1 MKKRAYKATN
11 VNKVNIE
18 SLKKKIQGKEIVIGI
33 DIAKK
38 DNYATIMTKEKES
51 VITIKYEQ
59 PAETMRFIEFIQ
71 NLPSSRCEV
80 AMESTGSYGDPLREQ
95 LLNAGIPVFRVSAKR
110 SHDMAEVYDGVP
122 SFHDAKCAAIIA
134 HLHTEGISQ
143 PWPLKP
149 NDLRN
154 VKAAINEMSIYHAQ
168 YYENI
173 NRMEALL
180 ARFWPEVPDILSLTT
195 VTLISILEIYGSPTI
210 LAKAPKKTVFEQM
223 KKIGRGLL
231 ADKKINDVIASAK
244 TTTGVKMTEG
254 EIRMVKH
261 LATEIL
267 RNYRLKKTAEKEVA
281 RLSKDIEEVKR
292 MSEVIGIT
300 TAAVVFTELGNPNEF
315 KNAKSYKKS
324 AGLNLKEKSSGKHQ
338 GKLRISKRGS
348 SMARQ
353 YLYLAVLRLI
363 QNDMLVRAW
372 YNKKV
377 KRDGGKKMIAIVAVM
392 SKLTLA
398 LWHVGRGAKFD
409 SHKLFNAAK
418 LDKEYKQIL
427 EEQKNNGQKSKKT
440 MKVKKIVIVEPV
452 RAPLSENRNSSTKQ
466 LNN

>member
-1 MKKRAYKATN
+1 MKKRTYKATN
-11 VNKVNIE
+11 VNRVNIE

-33 DIAKK
+33 DIAKT

-51 VITIKYEQ
+51 VITVRYKQ
-59 PAETMRFIEFIQ
+59 PVETMRFIEFIQ
-71 NLPSSRCEV
+71 NLQSSRCEA
-80 AMESTGSYGDPLREQ
+80 AMESTGTYGDPLREQ
-95 LLNAGIPVFRVSAKR
+95 LLNTGISVFRVSAKR

-122 SFHDAKCAAIIA
+122 SYHDAKSAAIIA
-134 HLHTEGISQ
+134 HLHIDGMSQ
-143 PWPLKP
+143 LWQSKP
-149 NDLRN
+149 PELRDI
-154 VKAAINEMSIYHAQ
+154 KAAINEMSIYHAQ

-195 VTLISILEIYGSPTI
+195 VTLISILEIYGSPTV
-210 LAKAPKKTVFEQM
+210 LAKAPRKTVFEQM
-223 KKIGRGLL
+223 KKIGRGFLT
-231 ADKKINDVIASAK
+231 DKKIDDAIASAK

-261 LATEIL
+261 LMTEIL
-267 RNYRLKKTAEKEVA
+267 RNYRLNKTAEKEVL
-281 RLSKDIEEVKR
+281 RLCKNIEEVER
-292 MSEVIGIT
+292 MGEIIGMV
-300 TAAVVFTELGNPNEF
+300 TAAVIFTELGNPNEF

-324 AGLNLKEKSSGKHQ
+324 AGLNLKEKSSGNHQ

-348 SMARQ
+348 SKARQ
-353 YLYLAVLRLI
+353 FLYLAVLRLI

-377 KRDGGKKMIAIVAVM
+377 KRDGGKKMIAIVAIM

-418 LDKEYKQIL
+418 LDKEYKQL
-427 EEQKNNGQKSKKT
+427 LKEQENNEQKN
-440 MKVKKIVIVEPV
+440 MKIKKIVIVKPV
-452 RAPLSENRNSSTKQ
+452 KPTLLKKQ
-466 LNN
+466 ESINKTT